1 MRGTDYLQLDGEVP
15 LSPRWNPTCM
25 SGARVMPAILAMP
38 LANGARDP
46 GYADFT
52 LAASYALDHRW
63 TLAATPIH
71 ATNAAFHAHV
81 ASFRDPFVHEDLGG
95 TRAVL
100 TLSIIL

>member
-1 MRGTDYLQLDGEVP
+1 MP
-15 LSPRWNPTCM
+15 LSPRWNLHLHAGRTRY
-25 SGARVMPAILAMP
+25 AAILAMP

-46 GYADFT
+46 GYADFA
-52 LAASYALDHRW
+52 LAASYALDHCW
-63 TLAATPIH
+63 TLAATLSH